1 MEYRIVDGAGPDE
14 LTTEV
19 NRLMLEGWRVAG
31 GIQADHTN
39 YSEYLQAMTRDLP
52 QPFLGGGSRRKK
64 PTRRIRKTRRYRK

>member
-1 MEYRIVDGAGPDE
+1 MEHRIAEAEDPDV

-19 NRLMLEGWRVAG
+19 NRLMREGWRVAG

-39 YSEYLQAMTRDLP
+39 YSEYLQAMTRDLSEQFP
-52 QPFLGGGSRRKK
+52 GGGSRRKK